1 LAIGDGEDDAV
12 FTLIIGGVAY
22 GMSAHVWACGLLL
35 ALLFM
40 KLVDLT
46 LGAFTATR
54 RAAVL
59 NSSGLFAAQ
68 CRREFLHHGFGPYLT
83 GMLP

>member
-1 LAIGDGEDDAV
+1 M

-22 GMSAHVWACGLLL
+22 GMSAHVWACGVLL

-40 KLVDLT
+40 NLVDLT

-54 RAAVL
+54 RSPFL
-59 NSSGLFAAQ
+59 SRSGLLAAQ
-68 CRREFLHHGFGPYLT
+68 CRRESLHHRFGPYLT
-83 GMLP
+83 GMTP